1 MNFGKLLGTILKE
14 VAKKNFDNPKVKT
27 ADPVVF
33 EDLQRKMET
42 VQQDNTAVSSRGDL
56 YKDYFEKIKEAQT
69 ENEANPNV
77 ETADKSVYEEMMAEI
92 ERLKT
97 KVEHQERS
105 HVEIPNTSSAP
116 TANTSSVGVESQAM
130 TNSMG
135 GSLQIRTAPNMGADY
150 LQVRIP
156 EDSLINI
163 LEYSE
168 NSIMLDG
175 RKSRFAK
182 IEFNGQ
188 VGWVLESYLNFN

>member
-1 MNFGKLLGTILKE
+1 MNFGKLIGGILKE

-33 EDLQRKMET
+33 DDLQKKFET
-42 VQQDNTAVSSRGDL
+42 VQQDNTAVSRGDL
-56 YKDYFEKIKEAQT
+56 YKDYFEKVKQAQV

-92 ERLKT
+92 ERLKS

-105 HVEIPNTSSAP
+105 RVEIPNSSTAPSAP
-116 TANTSSVGVESQAM
+116 VGLESQAM